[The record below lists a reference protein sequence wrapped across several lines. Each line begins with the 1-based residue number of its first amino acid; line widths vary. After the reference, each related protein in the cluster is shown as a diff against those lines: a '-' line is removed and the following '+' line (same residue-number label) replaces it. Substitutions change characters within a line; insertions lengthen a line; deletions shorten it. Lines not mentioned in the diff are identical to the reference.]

1 MGSTDVQFSGSIPE
15 IYDRLL
21 VPILFEFYAKDL
33 ARRVAAAG
41 PRSVLET
48 AAGTGVVTSALA
60 VALPAETQIIA
71 TDLNQPMLDYAQ
83 SRLSDDRRI
92 DWKQADA
99 LALPFPST
107 SFDAVAC
114 QFGAM
119 FFPDKAQGYKEAYR
133 VLKLV
138 GSFFFSVWDRIA
150 ENEFSCVI
158 SQAVAKLFP
167 HNPPDFF
174 ARTPHGY
181 FQEQAIRSE
190 LSAVGFVQIAIDVVD
205 GVSRASSPRDAAV
218 AFCQGTPLRNE
229 IEVRDPSGLQHA
241 TDAEERALEARFGHG
256 VIEGRTRT
264 LVITARR

>member
-60 VALPAETQIIA
+60 AAPPAETQIIA

-150 ENEFSCVI
+150 END
-158 SQAVAKLFP
+158 FP
-167 HNPPDFF
+167 
-174 ARTPHGY
+174 A
-181 FQEQAIRSE
+181 
-190 LSAVGFVQIAIDVVD
+190 
-205 GVSRASSPRDAAV
+205 
-218 AFCQGTPLRNE
+218 
-229 IEVRDPSGLQHA
+229 
-241 TDAEERALEARFGHG
+241 
-256 VIEGRTRT
+256 
-264 LVITARR
+264 

>member
-60 VALPAETQIIA
+60 AAPPAETQIIA

-99 LALPFPST
+99 LACRSP
-107 SFDAVAC
+107 A
-114 QFGAM
+114 
-119 FFPDKAQGYKEAYR
+119 R
-133 VLKLV
+133 VL
-138 GSFFFSVWDRIA
+138 
-150 ENEFSCVI
+150 
-158 SQAVAKLFP
+158 
-167 HNPPDFF
+167 
-174 ARTPHGY
+174 TP
-181 FQEQAIRSE
+181 
-190 LSAVGFVQIAIDVVD
+190 
-205 GVSRASSPRDAAV
+205 
-218 AFCQGTPLRNE
+218 
-229 IEVRDPSGLQHA
+229 
-241 TDAEERALEARFGHG
+241 
-256 VIEGRTRT
+256 
-264 LVITARR
+264 